1 VTDKEQLLAEIV
13 AYTGLPAMREGDI
26 TLADYVERVG
36 VKRDAAAT
44 RLQRLVDEGI
54 LETEMAKCSDG
65 RNRRVY
71 RRASQNGGG

>member
-1 VTDKEQLLAEIV
+1 MTLKDDLLEEIV
-13 AYTGLPAMREGDI
+13 RYTELPAMREGDI

-54 LETEMAKCSDG
+54 LETEMAKCPDG

-71 RRASQNGGG
+71 RRASKTEG